1 MKKILSLTLVAV
13 MLLSMLMLTSCD
25 PVESVTDFFNGI
37 FGEEEARTTISED
50 EWNKAWDVNNFTFKV
65 EANGLYMHVYA
76 AGDLAKSVQSMGDY
90 TIDVIMDIKNG
101 LMISDSSVGWLAV
114 NVPSDYYPESITLG
128 SIGYLENF
136 EFAELT
142 YDESKKAYVKEEEYA
157 SYEFRFEDGK
167 LVYAE
172 CRPENYETEGLLTI
186 TDIGTTVVEVGEYT
200 IINDGKVDP
209 SKADA
214 DVRTTV
220 TKEDLEA
227 HLDLRNFTINLATMT
242 ESIVGGITFKV
253 SSKGAELSLDM
264 PYENETRYL
273 ANFNGTWYVLD
284 NMNGEYVA
292 SQEFGTM
299 AQLEEI
305 ISQIKESIT
314 TDLLTYNEEGRY
326 YSVDVNG
333 YRAYLYFENGQIVRA
348 VVMTEVSYSTTME
361 IILEVTNVGSTKVT
375 LPTYT
380 IIK

>member
-1 MKKILSLTLVAV
+1 MLKLNYQMKKGDIFMKKILSLTLVAV

-172 CRPENYETEGLLTI
+172 FRPENYETEGLLTI

-214 DVRTTV
+214 DVRTTI

-227 HLDLRNFTINLATMT
+227 HLDLRNFTINVATMT
-242 ESIVGGITFKV
+242 ESIAGGITFKV
-253 SSKGAELSLDM
+253 SSKHFCKFS
-264 PYENETRYL
+264 R
-273 ANFNGTWYVLD
+273 
-284 NMNGEYVA
+284 
-292 SQEFGTM
+292 
-299 AQLEEI
+299 
-305 ISQIKESIT
+305 
-314 TDLLTYNEEGRY
+314 
-326 YSVDVNG
+326 
-333 YRAYLYFENGQIVRA
+333 
-348 VVMTEVSYSTTME
+348 
-361 IILEVTNVGSTKVT
+361 
-375 LPTYT
+375 
-380 IIK
+380 